1 MTFKHIPLLINSD
14 ELIDIRE
21 RYSTEAA
28 NTQTDPAFLCNSFSI
43 YSIYLTLNIS
53 LLSEEQFYLNINYEC
68 TCNGCSVNNFFES
81 SIELQSLSVN
91 NISLEVTNQESCIF
105 TDNNNYSLETLNEIY
120 FNFEY
125 DMKMYEFV
133 LLL

>member
-43 YSIYLTLNIS
+43 YSIYLTL
-53 LLSEEQFYLNINYEC
+53 NYEC